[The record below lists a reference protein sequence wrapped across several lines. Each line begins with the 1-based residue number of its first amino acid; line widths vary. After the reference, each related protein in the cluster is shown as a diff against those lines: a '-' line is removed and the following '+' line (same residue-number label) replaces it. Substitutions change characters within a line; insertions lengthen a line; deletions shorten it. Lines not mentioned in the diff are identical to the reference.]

1 VKTRADADRM
11 GLYLVMNNPGHE
23 IGIIDTKDK
32 MAAAL
37 ILIGLKDRGLL
48 TAFIGENG
56 PRYYITPAGRAALPR
71 EAP

>member
-1 VKTRADADRM
+1 MKTRADADRM

-23 IGIIDTKDK
+23 IGIIDTEDK

-48 TAFIGENG
+48 TASIGKNG
-56 PRYYITPAGRAALPR
+56 PRYYITLAGRARVL
-71 EAP
+71 EEG